1 MTPEQLLWKF
11 KRDMLPLLPP
21 APPHQQAHRHV
32 YKDPGFLA
40 LKPRGS
46 RSDRG
51 CEPEGTPE
59 TAPSLG
65 VSTPVLVG
73 AGVVSYNPLGSGR
86 LLLGLAT
93 RAPPGV
99 A

>member
-1 MTPEQLLWKF
+1 MTREQLLWKF
-11 KRDMLPLLPP
+11 KRDTLPSPP
-21 APPHQQAHRHV
+21 RPRTSRRTDTC

-40 LKPRGS
+40 LEPRGS

-65 VSTPVLVG
+65 VRTRVLMG
-73 AGVVSYNPLGSGR
+73 AGAVR
-86 LLLGLAT
+86 
-93 RAPPGV
+93 
-99 A
+99 